1 MAELKIK
8 ADSGGGT
15 VSLKGPSTTTSNAAV
30 QLTLPVDDGTA
41 NQVLKTD
48 GNGALSWA
56 AGGTPG
62 ISSSS
67 TGDVITIDASHHVMF
82 RDITSNVDTRNVSGI
97 TIKSPHGITIRNYGA
112 NGSRNWRIR
121 PDDLGGWADLDF
133 SCAPTDGSSDI
144 PDVAADN
151 VLSLQGDTK
160 DVVVANGN
168 LIVATSGKGIDFS
181 ATSDGSGTDSSEL
194 LDDYEEG
201 SFTSTWTGY
210 TTAAT
215 TTATSTSYYTKV
227 GNQVTCYINLAN
239 ATIAGGGGPIK
250 MEGLPY
256 ATSSNSDGGQ
266 TCSTLLTYKVDFDT
280 DRNQTFYTWQ
290 SVSFIIGY
298 QSRSGN
304 TWTAWDISDW
314 HDGNRY
320 CQFTFTYRTD

>member
-30 QLTLPVDDGTA
+30 QLTLPVDDGAADTF
-41 NQVLKTD
+41 LKS
-48 GNGALSWA
+48 NGSGVLSWA
-56 AGGTPG
+56 SAADATKLPLAGGTMTGTISAKSIG
-62 ISSSS
+62 IQSGSYVYGS
-67 TGDVITIDASHHVMF
+67 
-82 RDITSNVDTRNVSGI
+82 SGI
-97 TIKSPHGITIRNYGA
+97 KFYG
-112 NGSRNWRIR
+112 
-121 PDDLGGWADLDF
+121 
-133 SCAPTDGSSDI
+133 DGS
-144 PDVAADN
+144 DN
-151 VLSLQGDTK
+151 DTK
-160 DVVVANGN
+160 LVQIVDGN
-168 LIVATSGKGIDFS
+168 VKLASGKGIDFS

-194 LDDYEEG
+194 LEDYEEG
-201 SFTSTWTGY
+201 SFTGTWTGY

-215 TTATSTSYYTKV
+215 TTATSTNYYTKI
-227 GNQVTCYINLAN
+227 GQQVTCYINLAN
-239 ATIAGGGGPIK
+239 ATIAGGGGAIK

-304 TWTAWDISDW
+304 TWTAWDISDF